1 MSKIRIL
8 VVDDETLVREILAD
22 YLLVDPELEVV
33 GEAAD
38 GVAAVRQV
46 AALRPDVVL
55 MDMQMPGM
63 NGVNATAEIR
73 SQYPD
78 VIVLGLTSFET
89 DRYVVDFL
97 RAGASG
103 YLVKDT
109 SPDALKAAI
118 RTVAGGGSVLS
129 PEVTRY
135 VIRGLEES
143 RPSDV
148 TPNLEVAAQFTDKEL
163 QAIQLLGSGMNNR
176 EIAEIMEV
184 SESTTKAR
192 FTAIADK
199 FGARDRV
206 QVLVKAIEY
215 GLVDVHKL

>member
-22 YLLVDPELEVV
+22 YLLVDPNLEVV

-38 GVAAVRQV
+38 GVTAVRQV
-46 AALRPDVVL
+46 AALQPDVVL

-89 DRYVVDFL
+89 DRYVVDLL

-143 RPSDV
+143 RPETAAPD
-148 TPNLEVAAQFTDKEL
+148 LEMVARFTEKEL
-163 QAIQLLGSGMNNR
+163 QIIQLLSSGMNNR
-176 EIAEIMEV
+176 EISEKMKV
-184 SESTTKAR
+184 SESTIKSR
-192 FTAIADK
+192 FTTIADK
-199 FGARDRV
+199 LGARDRV

-215 GLVDVHKL
+215 GLADVHKL

>member
-1 MSKIRIL
+1 
-8 VVDDETLVREILAD
+8 LVREILAD
-22 YLLVDPELEVV
+22 YLLVDPNLEVV

-38 GVAAVRQV
+38 GVTAVRQV
-46 AALRPDVVL
+46 AALQPDVVL

-63 NGVNATAEIR
+63 NGVTATAEIR

-89 DRYVVDFL
+89 DRYVVDLL

-109 SPDALKAAI
+109 SPDVLKAAI

-143 RPSDV
+143 RPATAAPD
-148 TPNLEVAAQFTDKEL
+148 LEMVARFTEKEL
-163 QAIQLLGSGMNNR
+163 QIIQLLSSGMNNR
-176 EIAEIMEV
+176 EISEKMKV
-184 SESTTKAR
+184 SESTIKSR

-199 FGARDRV
+199 LGARDRV

-215 GLVDVHKL
+215 GLADVHKL